1 MDLDLTPDQA
11 GLIDAVGKLTAPF
24 ATQPAG
30 AAQDFLVS
38 AELEDRLTE
47 SGFREVAT
55 IDGMGAVDAVLLT
68 EAVAALP
75 YVTEF
80 AASAIVAPK
89 LGIPA
94 GRPTVLMQSPETP
107 TRFLTGGGIA
117 LIADSNDVRVM
128 DLTSCDFRVLSK
140 RTCAVSNNISA
151 VALARSWVRSLRI
164 FSSESPSSGYS

>member
-11 GLIDAVGKLTAPF
+11 GLVDATAKLTAPF

-47 SGFREVAT
+47 SGFRDVAT
-55 IDGMGAVDAVLLT
+55 IEGMGAAEAVLLT
-68 EAVAALP
+68 ETVAALP

-80 AASAIVAPK
+80 AASAIIAPK

-107 TRFLTGGGIA
+107 TRYLTGGGIG
-117 LIADSNDVRVM
+117 LIADGDDVRVM
-128 DLTSCDFRVLSK
+128 DLTC
-140 RTCAVSNNISA
+140 CAIEV
-151 VALARSWVRSLRI
+151 
-164 FSSESPSSGYS
+164 